1 MSKDKDTFIMNLKSL
16 DSIPNYP
23 SHFYQVYDALLKKWL
38 SIKNH
43 RIQSENY
50 WKEISNEET
59 SQHYIQQ
66 FYSII
71 IDEELKRKNPS
82 KGLENSDL
90 TAHVDFFIAPTGNL
104 EMPSNDYCYEC
115 LDTGYIDSL
124 ECNDYDG
131 YYCDNCNDVGYI
143 DECLSCNDASCS
155 IDFLVGGVLWYN
167 FKNPY
172 TEEKNNA
179 AYINQILYFGTYQFI
194 RNGENP
200 TKLNE
205 NDVTQDVE
213 SAYIWAEI
221 SKLPAVVKLMENK
234 KLDNSYYG
242 FQDSYDNLVAKIGKK
257 ISKLNVGGSTL

>member
-1 MSKDKDTFIMNLKSL
+1 MSKDKDTFIINLKSL
-16 DSIPNYP
+16 GDKEPYISNEIDF
-23 SHFYQVYDALLKKWL
+23 SQVYDALLKKRL
-38 SIKNH
+38 SVKKH
-43 RIQSENY
+43 LIQSEDY

-71 IDEELKRKNPS
+71 IDEELKS
-82 KGLENSDL
+82 EELENSDL

-104 EMPSNDYCYEC
+104 EMPSDDYCYEC
-115 LDTGYIDSL
+115 LDSGYIDCL

-131 YYCDNCNDVGYI
+131 YFCDYCNDVGYI
-143 DECLSCNDASCS
+143 DECLFCNDASRS
-155 IDFLVGGVLWYN
+155 MEFLVGGVLWYN

-200 TKLNE
+200 TTLNE

-242 FQDSYDNLVAKIGKK
+242 FQDSYDDLVTKISKK